1 MCLNLYLV
9 CLIYQVLKNTYF
21 KELNYVQYLNVAPM
35 EKARSIVPM
44 EYNLNEK
51 GIMVPMEYTL
61 MVYSPN

>member
-1 MCLNLYLV
+1 
-9 CLIYQVLKNTYF
+9 
-21 KELNYVQYLNVAPM
+21 M
-35 EKARSIVPM
+35 EKAWSIVPM